1 MAHSPK
7 CKNLCFCKFLLIRKE
22 SLEIL
27 HSKFMSFVSY
37 LFVKLVYKSRLSNI
51 SPMFN
56 KQQKF
61 TGKYLGNQKYLDGDY
76 IRVWRR
82 DMSDYLSL
90 IFYLHGYQS
99 HAWILW
105 NIVKIQKINLKSQK
119 SSFKE
124 FLTSWIVHWRYEFY
138 AKQNRNF

>member
-99 HAWILW
+99 HA
-105 NIVKIQKINLKSQK
+105 
-119 SSFKE
+119 
-124 FLTSWIVHWRYEFY
+124 
-138 AKQNRNF
+138 

>member
-37 LFVKLVYKSRLSNI
+37 LFVKLVYKSRQSNI

-90 IFYLHGYQS
+90 IFICMDIKVMHEYCG
-99 HAWILW
+99 ILS
-105 NIVKIQKINLKSQK
+105 KSRK
-119 SSFKE
+119 
-124 FLTSWIVHWRYEFY
+124 LI
-138 AKQNRNF
+138 